1 MAKEEEKAR
10 TANTS
15 SGGGGGGKA
24 GWFGS
29 LWGQGG
35 GSGGDAANG
44 VEDTSRWAAEEKVI
58 EERQRRVGDLL
69 EDLKPPPRGILTWLQ
84 A

>member
-1 MAKEEEKAR
+1 MAKEEERAR
-10 TANTS
+10 AAGTS
-15 SGGGGGGKA
+15 GGGGGGGKA

-35 GSGGDAANG
+35 GDAVEKG
-44 VEDTSRWAAEEKVI
+44 VEETSRWAAEEKVI
-58 EERQRRVGDLL
+58 EERQRRAGDLL